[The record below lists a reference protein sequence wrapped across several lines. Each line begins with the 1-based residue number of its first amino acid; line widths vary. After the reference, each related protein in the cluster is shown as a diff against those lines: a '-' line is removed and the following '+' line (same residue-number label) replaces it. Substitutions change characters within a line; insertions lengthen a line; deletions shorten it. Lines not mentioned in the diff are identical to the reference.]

1 MSESREGLRLDK
13 WLWFARFFKSRSQ
26 ATDAVSGGKIHVPT
40 AEQRKTFTVSKDHMR
55 KWFID
60 KYGPEWVEKAEKA
73 VAAAEAEVAKER
85 AVVLG
90 R

>member
-1 MSESREGLRLDK
+1 MGDVQFQYNKEYEGKSLAV
-13 WLWFARFFKSRSQ
+13 FAK
-26 ATDAVSGGKIHVPT
+26 SGGKIHVPT
-40 AEQRKTFTVSKDHMR
+40 AEQRATFTVSKAHMR

-60 KYGPEWVEKAEKA
+60 KYGAEWIEKAEKA
-73 VAAAEAEVAKER
+73 VAAAEAEVSKER